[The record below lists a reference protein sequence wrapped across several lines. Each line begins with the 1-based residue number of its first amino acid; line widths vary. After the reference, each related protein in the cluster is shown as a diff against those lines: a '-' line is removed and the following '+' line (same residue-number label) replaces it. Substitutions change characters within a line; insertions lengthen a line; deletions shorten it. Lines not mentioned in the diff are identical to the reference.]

1 MWIQSHA
8 NENRIQSNLGR
19 YGIDTSK
26 EERLYNVTQGAGLK
40 SNAFSSTSKDE
51 DNPFLLGDFETQ
63 DVCMHSRAFVILKT
77 KHKIHSDSRYL
88 ISRAE
93 ILYFACA
100 LDSIH
105 RIV

>member
-1 MWIQSHA
+1 MIMKNSAQDFRDNYLTDSLEITLWIP
-8 NENRIQSNLGR
+8 
-19 YGIDTSK
+19 
-26 EERLYNVTQGAGLK
+26 
-40 SNAFSSTSKDE
+40 STSKDE